1 MTQVESKRRG
11 ELLGQWNRG
20 GGELISSGKTNTSK
34 MMRWKS
40 ASHVQSERCIG
51 EKSETQIRE

>member
-11 ELLGQWNRG
+11 EVLDQWNRR
-20 GGELISSGKTNTSK
+20 GGELISAGKTNTSK

-40 ASHVQSERCIG
+40 ASHVQSQKG
-51 EKSETQIRE
+51 VLAKSQKPKL